1 MMYDMSWTGH
11 INPYISKVISEGIY
25 WDKMKAGIKYLY
37 NRKKLNDQVMLVQAN
52 RCLPAL

>member
-25 WDKMKAGIKYLY
+25 WDRMKAGIKYLY
-37 NRKKLNDQVMLVQAN
+37 NRKKLDDQVMLV
-52 RCLPAL
+52 